1 MKLFELDKTHEK
13 NIEEINLINPIIDEV
28 MHRKLMETKKLI
40 DKYIDKWDTYKKNN
54 NDYKICLADANYNI
68 EKADNINEDRAFV
81 LQTDDTM
88 VDFYNIDND
97 IDKMELSNKRKE
109 MVKECIE
116 NRKKK

>member
-1 MKLFELDKTHEK
+1 MNIGLSKKILFLTLLIIYGCSQNSTVYKYKLY
-13 NIEEINLINPIIDEV
+13 N
-28 MHRKLMETKKLI
+28 
-40 DKYIDKWDTYKKNN
+40 KKNN